1 MAPPEL
7 AAAASSYGVL
17 MGLSPI
23 LQIRRMLRE
32 KSSRDV
38 SIGYFLVLIAGFA
51 LWVGYGITARNMVI
65 MVPNAVA
72 LLVAGVLVAIARQL
86 RHPSRPR

>member
-38 SIGYFLVLIAGFA
+38 SIGNVHQGTSVLASVTLLRAGS
-51 LWVGYGITARNMVI
+51 L
-65 MVPNAVA
+65 
-72 LLVAGVLVAIARQL
+72 
-86 RHPSRPR
+86 SRECTDREQRR